1 MAVLPPRQRM
11 SKRQLLAALPDPGSA
26 GSTSYRRAREAPNVE
41 AFPGGDDARD
51 AILEIAAAS
60 ETGSA
65 LFVQPARAMLVVPAF
80 PVDISDDFSEI
91 YAQPLIEILDRPRA
105 YAVFL
110 LRLGGFSVGFFRG
123 EALIDSKTD
132 QRFVK
137 NRHKKGGQSQRRF
150 ERIREKQVDELFG
163 KACETSRETLL
174 AYETEIQHVFLGGD
188 RHTMQAFRKECSYF
202 DRFGDRLMSAVLHV
216 PGDPRRAVLEAMP
229 REVWSSDVWVVA
241 PVAHPETPRSGA

>member
-1 MAVLPPRQRM
+1 M
-11 SKRQLLAALPDPGSA
+11 SKRQLLAALPDPGST
-26 GSTSYRRAREAPNVE
+26 GSTSYRRARETPSVE
-41 AFPGGDDARD
+41 AFPGDADARD
-51 AILEIAAAS
+51 AMLEIAAAS

-65 LFVQPARAMLVVPAF
+65 LFVQPDRAMLVVPSL
-80 PVDISDDFSEI
+80 PIDISDDYSEI
-91 YAQPLIEILDRPRA
+91 YARPLIEILDRPRT

-123 EALIDSKTD
+123 ETLIDSKTD

-163 KACETSRETLL
+163 KACETARETLL
-174 AYETEIQHVFLGGD
+174 PYEVEIQHAFLGGD

-202 DRFGDRLMSAVLHV
+202 ERFGDRLMSAVLHV

-229 REVWSSDVWVVA
+229 REVWSSDIWIITLNA
-241 PVAHPETPRSGA
+241 STQPD

>member
-11 SKRQLLAALPDPGSA
+11 SKRQLLAALADPGSA
-26 GSTSYRRAREAPNVE
+26 GSTSYRRAREAPNME

-65 LFVQPARAMLVVPAF
+65 LFVQPTRAMLVVPAL
-80 PVDISDDFSEI
+80 PIDISDDFSEI
-91 YAQPLIEILDRPRA
+91 YAQPLIEILDRPRT

-110 LRLGGFSVGFFRG
+110 LRFGGFSVGFFRG
-123 EALIDSKTD
+123 ETLIDSKTD

-150 ERIREKQVDELFG
+150 ERIREKQVDELFD

-174 AYETEIQHVFLGGD
+174 PYESEIEHVFLGGD

-202 DRFGDRLMSAVLHV
+202 DRFGERLMSAVLHV

-229 REVWSSDVWVVA
+229 REVWSSDVWIVDW
-241 PVAHPETPRSGA
+241 